1 MDEKNDDMAMRDYF
15 SMSGGGVNM
24 SNEPA
29 YPTGLIGKIKFT
41 HNGGNT
47 AHVSEYES
55 KFTGMTI
62 RDYFAG
68 QVINAAYKDFT
79 EACRTGKHEGR
90 AYENWAASI
99 SQDAYKVA
107 DAMLR
112 AREEQ

>member
-55 KFTGMTI
+55 KHTGMTL

-68 QVINAAYKDFT
+68 QVIGHIYTDF
-79 EACRTGKHEGR
+79 
-90 AYENWAASI
+90 WAAVRADKG
-99 SQDAYKVA
+99 QFNADWPMELAMDAYKMA

>member
-1 MDEKNDDMAMRDYF
+1 MN
-15 SMSGGGVNM
+15 
-24 SNEPA
+24 NEPA

-68 QVINAAYKDFT
+68 QVIGAAYKDFT
-79 EACRTGKHEGR
+79 EECRGRRYEGR
-90 AYENWAASI
+90 VYEDWAASLAT
-99 SQDAYKVA
+99 DAYRVA
-107 DAMLR
+107 DAMLK
-112 AREEQ
+112 ARDAQ